1 MAKIAQLIPNDPTA
15 KESVVAV
22 LREHPELQDFIARVT
37 DKAEEV
43 FPEFDIVLD
52 TVQYDEWDPPVRM
65 LVHITQPWDDFWDSS
80 ATFAHW
86 VGRLPEYDWELILV
100 MPMWNGPI
108 ESYRQGGVVYS
119 RDREYT
125 ENKETVFPWPQ
136 SPN

>member
-52 TVQYDEWDPPVRM
+52 TVQYDE
-65 LVHITQPWDDFWDSS
+65 
-80 ATFAHW
+80 
-86 VGRLPEYDWELILV
+86 
-100 MPMWNGPI
+100 
-108 ESYRQGGVVYS
+108 
-119 RDREYT
+119 
-125 ENKETVFPWPQ
+125 
-136 SPN
+136 

>member
-65 LVHITQPWDDFWDSS
+65 LVHITQPWDDCWDSS
-80 ATFAHW
+80 ATFVHW
-86 VGRLPEYDWELILV
+86 VGRLPKYDRDLIFV
-100 MPMWNGPI
+100 MPMWSGPI
-108 ESYRQGGVVYS
+108 ESYRQ
-119 RDREYT
+119 
-125 ENKETVFPWPQ
+125 
-136 SPN
+136 